1 MSCSERR
8 KEIRRRRARKAKIAR
23 LKAQLPKATT
33 SEKVVIAHKLRQI
46 TPGADV
52 LIASWELGELDR

>member
-8 KEIRRRRARKAKIAR
+8 KEIKRRRVRKIKITR
-23 LKAQLPKATT
+23 LKARLPKATT
-33 SEKVVIAHKLRQI
+33 SEKVVIAHKLREL

-52 LIASWELGELDR
+52 LIKSWELGELDR